1 MDASHAAPDELPDQP
16 RRRAPIQTSGTTG
29 RRKLP
34 AVCEISRPETT
45 RVWLQGDL
53 NLQAKLL
60 MLLRLVQ
67 APKKTPA
74 INWIAGVFYQ
84 FGCGDRI

>member
-34 AVCEISRPETT
+34 AVCEIYRPDTT
-45 RVWLQGDL
+45 RVWLRGDL

-60 MLLRLVQ
+60 VLLRSILT
-67 APKKTPA
+67 PKRTPA
-74 INWIAGVFYQ
+74 IN
-84 FGCGDRI
+84 